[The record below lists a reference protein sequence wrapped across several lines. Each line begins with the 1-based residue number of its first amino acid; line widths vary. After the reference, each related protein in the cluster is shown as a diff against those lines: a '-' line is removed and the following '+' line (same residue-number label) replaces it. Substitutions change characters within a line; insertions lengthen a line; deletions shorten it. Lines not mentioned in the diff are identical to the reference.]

1 MQDIR
6 KMLQDDAAK
15 EQLKMPAGHQ
25 AIFKRRLSKELPKAQ
40 KNSYW
45 FLKIAASVI
54 IVVGIGFGAFKM
66 ANSPI
71 DAKMAT
77 TTSEK
82 PEKVT
87 EQPRMITLGDL
98 SPDLK
103 KVETYYVANINLELS
118 ELNVTPQN
126 KQLLDGY
133 LARLGV
139 LNTEYESLTKE
150 LNTIGPNEKT
160 VTALINNLQLRL
172 QLLQKLKEK
181 LNELKLENN
190 ETFKNEQL

>member
-25 AIFKRRLSKELPKAQ
+25 AIFKKRLKKELPKTQ
-40 KNSYW
+40 QNSHW
-45 FLKIAASVI
+45 FLKIAASVVI
-54 IVVGIGFGAFKM
+54 AVGIGIITFKM
-66 ANSPI
+66 VSTPNQTTVA
-71 DAKMAT
+71 
-77 TTSEK
+77 TTSEEPK
-82 PEKVT
+82 KT
-87 EQPRMITLGDL
+87 SEQPRMITLGDL

-160 VTALINNLQLRL
+160 VSALISNLQLRL